1 MTDAHPAK
9 QVPLLGPGV
18 RRFRAFL
25 LLYFF
30 SMTLSSVQAIRYL
43 KAALLLASAAL
54 ITFGLSFLLKIAHPR
69 LEASPRELEL
79 DLQELAHSRE
89 QYKTAVEAVLEQGN
103 PDLCQSLP
111 DLILPYR
118 RDPDGTVRYVKSQ
131 SDGPIVPER
140 LSYWPRK
147 QCLFAYASHT
157 PQETDRCAKL
167 FPIPEEQKDC
177 LSASIQTLTRFETL
191 EDLPDEV
198 QPLLGKKRFYST
210 SGRRSLPY
218 YILYPEKQVQGILIY
233 LHGAGGGLEQGQLDG
248 TYKDSFKKLKHLLKN
263 DLRYLYVTPAL
274 STFGANGG
282 QDAIDLARE
291 LQTRYPTIP
300 LFLAGASAGGR
311 TTFYALKHSSGLFKG
326 AIALC
331 PAVDSTITHH
341 DWSQEPSTPLWIAQ
355 GTHDQFIPIN
365 IIDDFVTRLT
375 QQSQNVTY
383 IRIPDGDH
391 GAPIDQIDWKA
402 ALSSF

>member
-1 MTDAHPAK
+1 MTP
-9 QVPLLGPGV
+9 
-18 RRFRAFL
+18 
-25 LLYFF
+25 
-30 SMTLSSVQAIRYL
+30 SSVQAVRYL
-43 KAALLLASAAL
+43 KAVLLLAIIAL

-79 DLQELAHSRE
+79 DLQELAEARE
-89 QYKTAVEAVLEQGN
+89 QYQTTVKTTLEQRD
-103 PDLCQSLP
+103 PSQCDSLP

-157 PQETDRCAKL
+157 PQETDRCSKVFSIL
-167 FPIPEEQKDC
+167 EEQEDC
-177 LSASIQTLTRFETL
+177 LSASIQKLTRFETL
-191 EDLPDEV
+191 EDLPDEI
-198 QPLLGKKRFYST
+198 QPLLGKKWFYST
-210 SGRRSLPY
+210 SSRTPFPY
-218 YILYPEKQVQGILIY
+218 YILYPEKQVQGIFIY

-248 TYKDSFKKLKHLLKN
+248 TYKDSFKKLKQLLKS
-263 DLRYLYVTPAL
+263 DLDYLYVTPAL
-274 STFGANGG
+274 SNFGAKGG

-291 LQTRYPTIP
+291 LHARYPAIP

-311 TTFYALKHSSGLFKG
+311 TTFYALKQSSGLFKG

-331 PAVDSTITHH
+331 PAVDSTITEH
-341 DWSQEPSTPLWIAQ
+341 DWSRKPSVPLWIAQ
-355 GTHDQFIPIN
+355 GTRDQFIPIN
-365 IIDDFVTRLT
+365 IIDDFVTRLK

>member
-1 MTDAHPAK
+1 MTP
-9 QVPLLGPGV
+9 
-18 RRFRAFL
+18 
-25 LLYFF
+25 
-30 SMTLSSVQAIRYL
+30 SSVQAVRYL
-43 KAALLLASAAL
+43 KAILLLASIAL

-79 DLQELAHSRE
+79 DLQELAHAKE
-89 QYKTAVEAVLEQGN
+89 QYKTTVEAVLTQGN

-131 SDGPIVPER
+131 NDGPIVPER

-157 PQETDRCAKL
+157 PQETDRCSKL
-167 FPIPEEQKDC
+167 FSILEEREDC
-177 LSASIQTLTRFETL
+177 VSASIQKLTRFETL

-198 QPLLGKKRFYST
+198 QPLLGKKWFSST
-210 SGRRSLPY
+210 SGRTSLPY
-218 YILYPEKQVQGILIY
+218 YILYPEKPVQGILIY

-248 TYKDSFKKLKHLLKN
+248 TYKDSFKKLKHLLKS
-263 DLRYLYVTPAL
+263 DLSYLYVTPAL

-291 LQTRYPTIP
+291 LHARYPAIP

-311 TTFYALKHSSGLFKG
+311 TTFYALKQSSGLFKG

-331 PAVDSTITHH
+331 PAVDSTITNY
-341 DWSQEPSTPLWIAQ
+341 DWGQKSSTPLWIAQ
-355 GTHDQFIPIN
+355 GTRDQFIPIN
-365 IIDDFVTRLT
+365 IIDDFVTRLK